1 MCPFKGL
8 RKHVAST
15 SFKNDEESPVF
26 REESGECFTGKK
38 LSLCLHEISEELRER
53 GIQVKN
59 HSFSAGVAS
68 LMAALGYKEDDI
80 MASGRWKSDAFMAY
94 TKLPRLHRAKFALN
108 LAKRF

>member
-1 MCPFKGL
+1 MF
-8 RKHVAST
+8 HW
-15 SFKNDEESPVF
+15 E
-26 REESGECFTGKK
+26 K

-59 HSFSAGVAS
+59 HSFRAGVAS

-80 MASGRWKSDAFMAY
+80 MASGRWRSDAFMAY